1 MTTRNKRIL
10 SNSSA
15 ILAACAIVFAT
26 TSFAP
31 WATAATQDNTD
42 TGVPAMHMPPP
53 PPGNGH
59 SGPPP
64 GPMMVQEL
72 GKQDT
77 SKYFDD
83 LTAAT
88 GDVNAYIDY
97 LYEQKVIPTD
107 GRLFFPEKALT
118 RADLATMLSAKY
130 HYDITI
136 REAGGDEFTPD
147 APVTREQAA
156 LWIFNGELQAGMP
169 RELISSDLS
178 SFNDA
183 KSISKD
189 SAQAIATMVR
199 FGILTADAS
208 GNFNPAG
215 TLNRAEFAPGMYR
228 LLQLGGG
235 AGAPPGAGA
244 GPGGPPPGGASHTV
258 DHGTSANTID
268 TDISGATYSSTGDA
282 ENALRIQGK
291 AKVTLED
298 IKVDKLSGDP
308 GNGDMS
314 NFYGANA
321 GILALEG
328 ANATIDR
335 ATVTT
340 SARGANGV
348 FAYGKETSIMLN
360 EPYIR
365 TSQGGSGAVMV
376 TGGAAMVVKNGDFET
391 QGDSS
396 APLRTD
402 RGGGT
407 LAVQGG
413 KYVAHGMGSPAIYS
427 TADISVADA
436 ELTATGS
443 EAVVIEGKN
452 SVNLQ
457 NCQVTGRMMRDN
469 VENLQNVMIYQSM
482 SGDATMGKGRF
493 TMEGGSLTSENGDM
507 FYVTNTSA
515 EIQLHAVDL
524 TLASNYLLKVVG
536 NDARTGWGVAGKNGG
551 TCTFTAKSQ
560 KLTGRVKVD
569 SISTLNL
576 NLSEGTNF
584 AGTIN
589 PENEG
594 GNVSVILDKTS
605 IWSMTGDAYI
615 TALKGSTEQI
625 KTNGHHL
632 YVGGTLL
639 K

>member
-1 MTTRNKRIL
+1 
-10 SNSSA
+10 
-15 ILAACAIVFAT
+15 
-26 TSFAP
+26 
-31 WATAATQDNTD
+31 
-42 TGVPAMHMPPP
+42 
-53 PPGNGH
+53 
-59 SGPPP
+59 
-64 GPMMVQEL
+64 MMVQKL

-97 LYEQKVIPTD
+97 LYEHKVIPTD
-107 GRLFFPEKALT
+107 GRLFFPEKVLT

-156 LWIFNGELQAGMP
+156 LWIFNGELQSGMP
-169 RELISSDLS
+169 RELISCDLS

-183 KSISKD
+183 NSISKG
-189 SAQAIATMVR
+189 STEAIATIAK
-199 FGILTADAS
+199 FGILSADAS

-215 TLNRAEFAPGMYR
+215 TINRAEFSKGMFR
-228 LLQLGGG
+228 LLQLGSG
-235 AGAPPGAGA
+235 AGAPPGPGE
-244 GPGGPPPGGASHTV
+244 GPGSSGPGAPPPGGPSHTV

-268 TDISGATYSSTGDA
+268 TDVSGATYLSTGDT

-291 AKVTLED
+291 VKVILEE

-321 GILALEG
+321 GILALDG
-328 ANATIDR
+328 AHATIDK
-335 ATVTT
+335 ASVTT

-348 FAYGKETSIMLN
+348 FAYGKETSVTLN

-365 TSQGGSGAVMV
+365 TKEGGSGAVMV
-376 TGGAAMVVKNGDFET
+376 TGGAAMLVKNGDFET

-407 LAVQGG
+407 LSVQAG

-427 TADISVADA
+427 TAEVSVSDA

-452 SVNLQ
+452 SVKLM
-457 NCQVTGRMMRDN
+457 NCQVTGKMMRDN

-493 TMEGGSLTSENGDM
+493 TMEGGSLTAENGDM

-515 EIQLHAVDL
+515 EIQLHDVVL
-524 TLASNYLLKVVG
+524 TLASDYLLKVVG
-536 NDARTGWGVAGKNGG
+536 NDARTGWGVVGKNGG
-551 TCTFTAKSQ
+551 TCAFTAESQ

-569 SISTLNL
+569 SISTLTL

-615 TALKGSTEQI
+615 TELKGSTEQI

-632 YVGGTLL
+632 YVGGKLIY
-639 K
+639 